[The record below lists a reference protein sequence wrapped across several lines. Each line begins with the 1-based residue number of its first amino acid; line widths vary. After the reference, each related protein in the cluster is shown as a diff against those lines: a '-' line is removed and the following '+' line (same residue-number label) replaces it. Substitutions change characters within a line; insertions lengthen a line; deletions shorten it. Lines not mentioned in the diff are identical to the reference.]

1 MRYVVLITI
10 LTMLGFTLASSLAL
24 AAGAGAAALPQGYP
38 GSHQYDYVIV
48 GGGVA
53 GMVIAEQLSQDAN
66 TTVLLLEAGPDG
78 TNSAAINTPGE
89 AYSTWT
95 TQYAWNYSSTPQPTL
110 NGAAPALQQGHALGG
125 GSAINIMAYCR
136 GAPSVFDQW
145 AEESGDPG
153 LKWENLFNDF
163 KATVH
168 YENTTTGPQD
178 HLNASAYGDGPLAVT
193 SEIIENGF
201 TNHFHNALA
210 SGLGLQDRDLNAGY
224 GIGNNRASAET
235 IRSSNRTRDYA
246 LEAYG
251 WSMAGRP
258 NAHIL
263 PHAWASKINFEGNRA
278 VSVDYVVGANNK
290 SQMACG
296 REIIVT
302 SGAINTPK
310 LLMLSGIG
318 PAKHL
323 RDFNIPVVL
332 DAPAVG
338 GNLYDHHFPVL
349 EYEVYPNITTS
360 FQQQNKTYLDE
371 ITAEYKD
378 NATGPLANIG
388 TSFALARIPDDVLI
402 ANNDTFHL
410 AIPKDRGHLL
420 FQYGSS
426 PQIMP
431 APNVSII
438 TVWCALVQPEA
449 AGHVRL
455 NSSDFRV
462 APLIDSN
469 YYGSKNDMS
478 AIFWGYKK
486 LRSIM
491 ESPDFDG
498 VVKREVYPGSNVTSD
513 ADVMDALK
521 AGSKSFH
528 HVLGSVSLGKVLD
541 KHFRVKG
548 LEGLRVADS
557 SSFPYPPTCHTQ
569 SDTYAVAHRV
579 ARMIRDEEKSN
590 R

>member
-1 MRYVVLITI
+1 
-10 LTMLGFTLASSLAL
+10 MLGVSLASSLAL
-24 AAGAGAAALPQGYP
+24 LAGTGLASAAALPQGYP
-38 GSHQYDYVIV
+38 GNHQYDYVIV

-53 GMVIAEQLSQDAN
+53 GMVIAEQLSQNQN
-66 TTVLLLEAGPDG
+66 TTVFLLEAGPDG
-78 TNSAAINTPGE
+78 TNAASINTPGQ
-89 AYSTWT
+89 AFSTWT
-95 TQYAWNYSSTPQPTL
+95 SQYAWNYSSTAQSTL

-136 GAPSVFDQW
+136 GAPSVFDEW
-145 AEESGDPG
+145 AEVSEDDG
-153 LKWENLFNDF
+153 LKWENLFEDF

-178 HLNASAYGDGPLAVT
+178 HLNASAYGAGPLAVT
-193 SEIIENGF
+193 SEIIEDGF
-201 TNHFHNALA
+201 SDHFHDALA
-210 SGLGLQDRDLNAGY
+210 SSLGLQDRDLNAGF

-235 IRSSNRTRDYA
+235 IRASNRTRDYA

-251 WSMAGRP
+251 WSMAGRA

-263 PHAWASKINFEGNRA
+263 PNAWASKINFDGKRA
-278 VSVDYVVGANNK
+278 ASVDYVVGADNK
-290 SQMACG
+290 TQTAHG

-323 RDFNIPVVL
+323 RDFNITVLL

-338 GNLYDHHFPVL
+338 GNLYDHHYPVL
-349 EYEVYPNITTS
+349 EYEVHPNITTS
-360 FQQQNKTYLDE
+360 FLQENKAYLNE

-410 AIPKDRGHLL
+410 STPEDRGHLL
-420 FQYGSS
+420 FQYGSA
-426 PQIMP
+426 PMIRP
-431 APNVSII
+431 APNASII
-438 TVWCALVQPEA
+438 SVWVALVQPEA
-449 AGHVRL
+449 AGQVRL

-478 AIFWGYKK
+478 AILWGYKK

-513 ADVMDALK
+513 ADIMGALK
-521 AGSKSFH
+521 ASSQSFH
-528 HVLGSVSLGKVLD
+528 HVLGSVSLGRVLD

-548 LEGLRVADS
+548 VEGLRVADS
-557 SSFPYPPTCHTQ
+557 STFPSAPTCHTQ
-569 SDTYAVAHRV
+569 ADVYAVAHRV
-579 ARMIRDEEKSN
+579 ARMIREE
-590 R
+590 REVC

>member
-1 MRYVVLITI
+1 MP
-10 LTMLGFTLASSLAL
+10 LASSLAL
-24 AAGAGAAALPQGYP
+24 LAVARLSAAAALPYGYP

-53 GMVIAEQLSQDAN
+53 GMVIAEQLSQDHD

-78 TNSAAINTPGE
+78 TNAAAINTPGE
-89 AYSTWT
+89 AFSTWN
-95 TQYAWNYSSTPQPTL
+95 TQYAWNYSSTAQPNL

-125 GSAINIMAYCR
+125 GSAINVMAYCR
-136 GAPSVFDQW
+136 GAPSVFDEW
-145 AEESGDPG
+145 AKVSGDVG
-153 LKWENLFNDF
+153 LMWQNLFEDF

-168 YENTTTGPQD
+168 YENATTGPQD
-178 HLNASAYGDGPLAVT
+178 HLNASAYGTGPLAVT
-193 SEIIENGF
+193 SEIIEDGF
-201 TNHFHNALA
+201 SNHFHDALA
-210 SGLGLQDRDLNAGY
+210 SELGLQDRDLNAGF
-224 GIGNNRASAET
+224 GIGNNRAAAET
-235 IRSSNRTRDYA
+235 VRSSNRTRDYA

-251 WSMAGRP
+251 WSMAGRA

-263 PHAWASKINFEGNRA
+263 PHAWASKINFEGKRA
-278 VSVDYVVGANNK
+278 VSMDYVVGADNK
-290 SQMACG
+290 TQTAHA

-318 PAKHL
+318 PARHL
-323 RDFNIPVVL
+323 RDFNIPVLL

-349 EYEVYPNITTS
+349 EYEVYPNVTTS
-360 FQQQNKTYLDE
+360 FLQQNKTYLNE

-402 ANNDTFHL
+402 ANNDSFHL
-410 AIPKDRGHLL
+410 STPKDRGHLL
-420 FQYGSS
+420 FQYGSA
-426 PQIMP
+426 PMIRP
-431 APNVSII
+431 APNASII
-438 TVWCALVQPEA
+438 SVWVALVQPEA

-462 APLIDSN
+462 APLIESN
-469 YYGSKNDMS
+469 YYGSKNDMF
-478 AIFWGYKK
+478 AISWGYKK

-491 ESPDFDG
+491 LSPAFKG
-498 VVKREVYPGSNVTSD
+498 VVKREVFPGSNVTSD
-513 ADVMDALK
+513 KDVLDALK
-521 AGSKSFH
+521 TSSQSYH

-541 KHFRVKG
+541 SRFRVKG
-548 LEGLRVADS
+548 VRGLRVADS

-569 SDTYAVAHRV
+569 ADVYAVAHRV
-579 ARMIRDEEKSN
+579 ARMIREE
-590 R
+590 RQRI